1 MQEVTEKQI
10 RKRLAAELGVD
21 LEPHKAYI
29 RKHVSV
35 GGAAGR
41 KVVRPGLFCEAQ
53 GLRYAC
59 FPAQS

>member
-35 GGAAGR
+35 GEAAGR
-41 KVVRPGLFCEAQ
+41 KVVRPGPSCEAQ
-53 GLRYAC
+53 
-59 FPAQS
+59 